1 MRASLFWFSDEQW
14 TKIEALVPTNR
25 PGPKAKDNR
34 RILSGIMHVLKVGC
48 RWQDCPPEYGP
59 STTVYNRFNRWSGRG
74 IWQQIFETAAG
85 SPEPPEDVALDSTHA
100 KAHRCAGGGEG
111 GAAEQA
117 IGITRGGRNSKLHA
131 LVDKL
136 CRPWVIILTP
146 GNTAD
151 CTVGPQCVS
160 LVAGIKKLLGDKAY
174 DSDSFRKSLKE
185 DGITP
190 VIPGRANRTKPIR
203 HDKEAYKG
211 RNVIE
216 RCFCRLK
223 DFRRIATRYDKLAR
237 NYFSSACLVAAVVY
251 WL

>member
-1 MRASLFWFSDEQW
+1 
-14 TKIEALVPTNR
+14 
-25 PGPKAKDNR
+25 
-34 RILSGIMHVLKVGC
+34 MHVLKVGC

-59 STTVYNRFNRWSGRG
+59 YTTVYNRFNRWSGRG
-74 IWQQIFETAAG
+74 IWQHIFETVAG
-85 SPEPPEDVALDSTHA
+85 SPEPPEDAALDSTHA

-111 GAAEQA
+111 GAAEQS

-160 LVAGIKKLLGDKAY
+160 MVAGIKKLLGDKAY

-190 VIPGRANRTKPIR
+190 VIPGRSNRKNPSVMTRKPIR
-203 HDKEAYKG
+203 A
-211 RNVIE
+211 
-216 RCFCRLK
+216 
-223 DFRRIATRYDKLAR
+223 AMS
-237 NYFSSACLVAAVVY
+237 SSAASAGSRIFGASLRATTNSPETIFPAPVSSPP
-251 WL
+251 